1 MNLVLHTQAPYT
13 AVQLREHEQT
23 IWSVVRSYFSLL
35 DRDRPRF
42 NLDKPWQ
49 RGGNTPE
56 VLRWSNEAIGSLG
69 DVMGIRDLCSLEGL
83 KRRREGLQQ
92 GFAQET
98 SLMVMLL
105 NADHARRFLREGVF
119 LYGSHCRVSVYEPR
133 KGLR

>member
-1 MNLVLHTQAPYT
+1 
-13 AVQLREHEQT
+13 VQLREHEQT

-49 RGGNTPE
+49 RVVIHRVPVTTDPSYRSIAE
-56 VLRWSNEAIGSLG
+56 ELRWSNEAIGSLG